1 MQKEK
6 FDLLTALRIT
16 LIVLVIVGI
25 TAQQFSSF
33 FAAHGGYVAF
43 FYFTTQSNFFL
54 LVINMCL
61 LVFEL
66 RGKEKPQALLTLEH
80 IAVSAT
86 TLTFF
91 VFAVLLGPFVEKASY
106 FYSVTNLTL
115 HNAGPLLGIVTYL
128 MTRKHEKVNPLFG
141 LSSGLFYLVF
151 AYTVYFIRG
160 NFGPTEFPYFFLDFK
175 TNGWLTFRPPVIG
188 VIYYF
193 VFIFFLLLGLSY
205 LLAKLEEHE
214 NKQKVVTLTTVVLA
228 SLAFIV
234 IVLNVVIKL

>member
-6 FDLLTALRIT
+6 FNLLTLLRIT
-16 LIVLVIVGI
+16 LIVLVVIGI

-54 LVINMCL
+54 LLINIFL
-61 LVFEL
+61 LTYEL

-91 VFAVLLGPFVEKASY
+91 VFAVFLGPFVEKASY

-115 HNAGPLLGIVTYL
+115 HNAAPILGIITYF
-128 MTRKHEKVNPLFG
+128 MTKKERKVNPLLG

-151 AYTVYFIRG
+151 AYTIYFVRG

-175 TNGWLTFRPPVIG
+175 SNGWLTFSPPVIG

-193 VFIFFLLLGLSY
+193 VFIFFLLLGISY
-205 LLAKLEEHE
+205 LLAKLDKHE
-214 NKQKVVTLTTVVLA
+214 NKQKVVTLTASVLT
-228 SLAFIV
+228 SITLIV
-234 IVLNVVIKL
+234 IILNVALKL